1 MKKNNNNPLHKRQK
15 EDKKLVGDF
24 IVKQVEKTAPKSVKE
39 LRKEYFEEKFF
50 FEAYSFDKGFIG
62 TYQSVSEA
70 SKVFQIQRV
79 LIFNALSTGE
89 SIDGL
94 IFKYSSL

>member
-1 MKKNNNNPLHKRQK
+1 MENTSNNPLRKRQK

-24 IVKQVEKTAPKSVKE
+24 IVKQVEKTV
-39 LRKEYFEEKFF
+39 RQHEKKDYQYKLFL
-50 FEAYSFDKGFIG
+50 EAYSFDKGFIG
-62 TYQSVSEA
+62 SYNSISEA
-70 SKVFQIQRV
+70 SRVFCVQSI
-79 LIFNALSTGE
+79 LISKALNTGE

>member
-1 MKKNNNNPLHKRQK
+1 MDNISNNPLRKRQK

-24 IVKQVEKTAPKSVKE
+24 IVKQVEKTASKSIKE

-50 FEAYSFDKGFIG
+50 LDAYSFDKGFIG
-62 TYQSVSEA
+62 SYTSICEA
-70 SKVFQIQRV
+70 SKIFCIQGI
-79 LIFNALSTGE
+79 LISKALNTGE

>member
-1 MKKNNNNPLHKRQK
+1 MENTSNNPLRKRQK

-24 IVKQVEKTAPKSVKE
+24 IVKQVEKTAKKRVKK
-39 LRKEYFEEKFF
+39 LRKEYFEEKLF

-62 TYQSVSEA
+62 SYNSISEA
-70 SKVFQIQRV
+70 SRVFCVQSI
-79 LIFNALSTGE
+79 LISKALNTGE